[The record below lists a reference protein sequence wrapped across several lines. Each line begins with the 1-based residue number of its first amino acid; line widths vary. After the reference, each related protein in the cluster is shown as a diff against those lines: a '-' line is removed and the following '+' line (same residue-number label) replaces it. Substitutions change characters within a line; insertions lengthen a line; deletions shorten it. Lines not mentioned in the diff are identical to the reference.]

1 MTYYL
6 RPAFVT
12 ADGDIITPQVE
23 YVGEEEFRSATKKI
37 VHHIS
42 VNDEG
47 AGTPLA
53 ELIGG
58 KFVPI
63 NAKIIAIS
71 TAATSVFTTDEA
83 HGLSNTDRVFVSG
96 TDGDFGD
103 QSGVVANVT
112 AKTFELVGLTCAV
125 AGTKGRIHEVET
137 VIKLTNFGATGLGDH
152 EGVGPYIG
160 FYVDTNANNRVN
172 ILFRDA

>member
-1 MTYYL
+1 MTFYL

-23 YVGEEEFRSATKKI
+23 YVGEEGFRSATKKI
-37 VHHIS
+37 LYHVS

-53 ELIGG
+53 EIIGG

-63 NAKIIAIS
+63 IAKILSIS
-71 TAATSVFTTDEA
+71 TAVTAVFTTDIA
-83 HGLSNTDRVFVSG
+83 HGLSNGDRVFVSG

-103 QSGVVANVT
+103 RSGVVANVT
-112 AKTFELVGLTCAV
+112 ATTFELTGLAALV